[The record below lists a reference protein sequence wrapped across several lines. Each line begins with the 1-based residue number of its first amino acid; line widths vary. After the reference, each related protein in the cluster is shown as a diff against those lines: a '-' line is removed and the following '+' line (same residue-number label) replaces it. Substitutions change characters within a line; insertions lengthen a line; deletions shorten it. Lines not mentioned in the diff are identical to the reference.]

1 MDPRPPQEPQAEDL
15 KRIEFSSEKKRE
27 FEKNLTPEI
36 KNVLFESGH
45 AMFDPYFNKEDGSFE
60 GYIVGAVTGVQPQ
73 LILAKPNE
81 DGSEIEDTLNIPAV
95 LRHVMS
101 EEERKLRLEHLKKL
115 HRGLYEGETIKLDIR
130 MVDLSAWMEQLS
142 ELVAEN
148 KLRAYMNEKNFV
160 QKAIAHIDE
169 DSYRKKFYEDTLHAI
184 QSNRNLKA
192 SLEARVFGR
201 GKVDSSDPHVQETL
215 AEFDA
220 VLAHFAEGL
229 HDEEERGD
237 KFIADPELNRAASG
251 LFVEYAMGQ
260 ITDRVAFEQRIE
272 TDIIPF
278 MSGRSFVKDGKGGLS
293 TQSEKE
299 NRMHASN
306 LWHWAETY
314 KEQIAQLVADATE
327 KYGEKDAENIKRYVK
342 GMVKL
347 DLNIQLSKRGRDLVN
362 RDPYGKV
369 EPGQQK
375 VTKLNHA
382 ERAVSFLQTNIGW
395 SPANKVLGAVI
406 ANPIAM
412 GIVGAI
418 AGRVAGRAAVTTIT
432 SAVAG
437 TVLAPFLT
445 PAAIVAIGTI
455 SGGTMAAMLFAKIRA
470 RKEIKQDR
478 GMIARDRALG
488 RTPGGP
494 RATEMQKHIHEMES
508 AEKIIEDLQKI
519 TGEETDP
526 QARAAALNVLADA
539 RARLDIRLQY
549 AKDTIRASAEEGEK
563 SLSLGNAI
571 DAIKRQFKRLE
582 PKIGDEWDDP
592 AFVTLVDDKKNKI
605 LAEIKAT
612 DETFAKFLGKE
623 SNKKVAISAAFGIAG
638 GSLMGW
644 LIHSDFVQDSFVGRG
659 LNAVGRVVDDPVA
672 ATKRLSAFIFG
683 GSAAPMP
690 NAAAVHNGVFD
701 FMDQPHGSKLVPFK
715 NGSIQLPDNRFF
727 VNDGNGNAHIVT
739 AFGRVVSP
747 TFHVNPDG
755 TLMEPSGT
763 GEWNNLFS
771 HSEVKVPGTDYSP
784 FLESHEFANR
794 AVTTDF
800 EIPKGFQIF
809 EDPTTHTFDI
819 QDSTGKIIEK
829 GLEIGPDGKLTAPSA
844 ALLLKHGWNIEQSGY
859 IPDKTE
865 VLDRSGLT
873 KYLRK
878 EYGQTHAHRL
888 DWHDN
893 NTPMHKVGKQWVVDF
908 EHGKPLGPFG
918 HKPPD
923 GDGWTVRQV
932 SGGRWTG
939 ADGKELQLKLLGDA
953 NHRILSL
960 KDMITQSVK
969 GAHNLD
975 GSIDDKFGDISAH
988 TQAKEF
994 AEAARHF
1001 KLRVFVGDNYTGSG
1015 ESFELPVDSQ
1025 GELDFANHPEL
1036 RGIMFDAHGNL
1047 KVTVEA
1053 VIPESDGSG
1062 YHTLATAVRHGD
1074 GTGSVV
1080 HRSTFLR
1087 LSHPPTDTI
1096 QHVYGFNEP
1105 ITEGSTSVK
1114 VDDIPFIFPTPW
1126 TPRREMEIPTLN
1138 KEDKM
1143 TARRIPQK
1151 PMGQP
1156 AFKANKELSRALVR
1170 ENAFDDVMIR
1180 DAQRRRRIPN
1190 EALNESGDPA
1200 MQDALTLYALS
1211 NGIKLNKSNQK
1222 FLLDELDDSRIAEES
1237 RPLVWNKPFTFEMMK
1252 KDKNNPSGNIG
1263 MKDSLG
1269 TLVSIKDF
1277 EQRLAFAVPRPKKIY
1292 VAISESTLSK
1302 VVFDEEQVRNIF
1314 GPVIAEKLKV
1324 YGVALEFVSDADA
1337 AATRGPK
1344 PRGKGKK

>member
-1 MDPRPPQEPQAEDL
+1 
-15 KRIEFSSEKKRE
+15 
-27 FEKNLTPEI
+27 
-36 KNVLFESGH
+36 
-45 AMFDPYFNKEDGSFE
+45 
-60 GYIVGAVTGVQPQ
+60 
-73 LILAKPNE
+73 
-81 DGSEIEDTLNIPAV
+81 
-95 LRHVMS
+95 
-101 EEERKLRLEHLKKL
+101 
-115 HRGLYEGETIKLDIR
+115 
-130 MVDLSAWMEQLS
+130 
-142 ELVAEN
+142 
-148 KLRAYMNEKNFV
+148 
-160 QKAIAHIDE
+160 
-169 DSYRKKFYEDTLHAI
+169 
-184 QSNRNLKA
+184 
-192 SLEARVFGR
+192 
-201 GKVDSSDPHVQETL
+201 
-215 AEFDA
+215 
-220 VLAHFAEGL
+220 
-229 HDEEERGD
+229 
-237 KFIADPELNRAASG
+237 
-251 LFVEYAMGQ
+251 
-260 ITDRVAFEQRIE
+260 
-272 TDIIPF
+272 
-278 MSGRSFVKDGKGGLS
+278 
-293 TQSEKE
+293 
-299 NRMHASN
+299 
-306 LWHWAETY
+306 
-314 KEQIAQLVADATE
+314 
-327 KYGEKDAENIKRYVK
+327 
-342 GMVKL
+342 
-347 DLNIQLSKRGRDLVN
+347 
-362 RDPYGKV
+362 
-369 EPGQQK
+369 
-375 VTKLNHA
+375 
-382 ERAVSFLQTNIGW
+382 
-395 SPANKVLGAVI
+395 
-406 ANPIAM
+406 
-412 GIVGAI
+412 
-418 AGRVAGRAAVTTIT
+418 
-432 SAVAG
+432 
-437 TVLAPFLT
+437 
-445 PAAIVAIGTI
+445 
-455 SGGTMAAMLFAKIRA
+455 
-470 RKEIKQDR
+470 
-478 GMIARDRALG
+478 
-488 RTPGGP
+488 
-494 RATEMQKHIHEMES
+494 
-508 AEKIIEDLQKI
+508 
-519 TGEETDP
+519 
-526 QARAAALNVLADA
+526 
-539 RARLDIRLQY
+539 
-549 AKDTIRASAEEGEK
+549 
-563 SLSLGNAI
+563 
-571 DAIKRQFKRLE
+571 
-582 PKIGDEWDDP
+582 
-592 AFVTLVDDKKNKI
+592 
-605 LAEIKAT
+605 
-612 DETFAKFLGKE
+612 
-623 SNKKVAISAAFGIAG
+623 
-638 GSLMGW
+638 
-644 LIHSDFVQDSFVGRG
+644 
-659 LNAVGRVVDDPVA
+659 
-672 ATKRLSAFIFG
+672 
-683 GSAAPMP
+683 
-690 NAAAVHNGVFD
+690 
-701 FMDQPHGSKLVPFK
+701 
-715 NGSIQLPDNRFF
+715 
-727 VNDGNGNAHIVT
+727 
-739 AFGRVVSP
+739 
-747 TFHVNPDG
+747 
-755 TLMEPSGT
+755 MEPSGT

-819 QDSTGKIIEK
+819 QDSAGKIIEK

-844 ALLLKHGWNIEQSGY
+844 ALLLKHGWNIDQSGY

-1105 ITEGSTSVK
+1105 ITEGSAPVK